1 MNNQATSVLQSCL
14 IAQLV
19 ATVFVKE
26 VAWLE
31 IQATRDLTSPKRL
44 RAFLTTQVLQLEKPR
59 NNWDPS
65 FTISMTRSCL
75 ELNFLLEVLMS

>member
-1 MNNQATSVLQSCL
+1 MNNQATSVLQSYL

-19 ATVFVKE
+19 ATVFAKE
-26 VAWLE
+26 AEWPE
-31 IQATRDLTSPKRL
+31 IQATKDLTSLKRL

-65 FTISMTRSCL
+65 FTTLMTRSCL
-75 ELNFLLEVLMS
+75 ELNFSLEVLMS